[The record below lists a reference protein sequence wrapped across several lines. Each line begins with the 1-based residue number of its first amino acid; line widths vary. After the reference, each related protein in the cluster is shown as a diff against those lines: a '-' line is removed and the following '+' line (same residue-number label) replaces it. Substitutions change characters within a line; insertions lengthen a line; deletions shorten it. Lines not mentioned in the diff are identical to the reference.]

1 LNSRVQLLT
10 LIRFGD
16 SDVYILFVSRSSFN
30 KQNVTAHALYQERC
44 RQAAEQMRTTIKTLI
59 IVFGI
64 LGQSCSRTD
73 EQFEKLLKSP
83 EKYHRQEIEI
93 RGIIHK
99 RFEDTAIYL
108 TEGSPREDAVW
119 IEYTKLIMS
128 PETFDKLDGRKVRV
142 KGIFDV
148 EDKGHLDQYV
158 GALKL
163 AIMEIDE

>member
-1 LNSRVQLLT
+1 MKT
-10 LIRFGD
+10 IR
-16 SDVYILFVSRSSFN
+16 
-30 KQNVTAHALYQERC
+30 
-44 RQAAEQMRTTIKTLI
+44 TLI

-108 TEGSPREDAVW
+108 KESSQKEDTVW
-119 IEYTKLIMS
+119 IEYIKLNMS
-128 PETFDKLDGRKVRV
+128 SETFDNLDGRRVRV
-142 KGIFDV
+142 KGIFDIK
-148 EDKGHLDQYV
+148 DKGHLDQYA